1 MDKISRDEIWSLEDY
16 DKKRP
21 EFRQKVMA
29 HKKKRKLPVGP
40 NAMLFFEDK
49 LTMQYQIQ
57 EMLRAE
63 KIFQE
68 EGIQDELETYNPM
81 IPDGRNWKVTF
92 MMEYP
97 DPDIRREEL
106 KKLVGIE
113 DKTWV
118 QVEGHD
124 KVYPIADEDLERS
137 DEEKTSSVHFMRF
150 ELDDAMAEDLK
161 KGAKLSAGIDHE
173 NYNHTVEEV
182 PAETRDSLVNDLD

>member
-1 MDKISRDEIWSLEDY
+1 MEKISRDEIWSLEDY

-21 EFRQKVMA
+21 EFRKKVMA

-68 EGIQDELETYNPM
+68 EGIQDELGTYNPM

-118 QVEGHD
+118 QVDGHE

-150 ELDDAMAEDLK
+150 ELTDAMAEDLK
-161 KGAKLSAGIDHE
+161 KGARLAAGIEHE

-182 PAETRDSLVNDLD
+182 PAETRDSLVEDLD

>member
-1 MDKISRDEIWSLEDY
+1 MEKISRDEIWSLEDY

-21 EFRQKVMA
+21 EFRKKVMA

-49 LTMQYQIQ
+49 LTMHYQIQ

-97 DPDIRREEL
+97 DPDVRREEL

-118 QVEGHD
+118 QVDGHE
-124 KVYPIADEDLERS
+124 KVYPIADEDLDRS

-150 ELDDAMAEDLK
+150 ELTDAMAEDLK
-161 KGAKLSAGIDHE
+161 KGAKLAAGIEHE

-182 PAETRDSLVNDLD
+182 PAETRDSLVEDLA